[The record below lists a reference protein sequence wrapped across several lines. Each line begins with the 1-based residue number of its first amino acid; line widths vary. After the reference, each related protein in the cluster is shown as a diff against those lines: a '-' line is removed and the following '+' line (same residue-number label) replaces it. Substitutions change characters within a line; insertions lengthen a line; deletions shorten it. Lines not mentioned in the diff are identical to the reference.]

1 MTCPDRPTDLDLL
14 LIGAPVDASV
24 RDHAEACT
32 VCAEEVA
39 LDAEITAALRAR
51 RTVTAPAG
59 LAAAAIAQARAQ
71 AEAPAPRSR
80 RAPAA
85 SRPAVRR
92 ARPLYLRTAGV
103 ALAALLGLAMLWSL
117 RPDAPAVPAG
127 PTTADATDR
136 QPADPTPEPEPL
148 PVAQET
154 EDEPD
159 TPAPDVTAPIAAP
172 PPAPTRREAPP
183 ADRPDPAPTPQPEDV
198 PSENLAQATPG
209 DSPPTPE
216 EVAQAEAE
224 LKLAFA
230 LVDNAQQRA
239 RRAVRE
245 EASSIPTALN
255 HVIPFAP

>member
-14 LIGAPVDASV
+14 LIGEPVDASV

-136 QPADPTPEPEPL
+136 QPAEPTPEPL

-183 ADRPDPAPTPQPEDV
+183 ADRPDPTPQPEDV
-198 PSENLAQATPG
+198 PSENLAQATPD

>member
-14 LIGAPVDASV
+14 LIGEPVDASV
-24 RDHAEACT
+24 RDHADACD
-32 VCAEEVA
+32 VCAEEIA

-117 RPDAPAVPAG
+117 RPDAPALPAG
-127 PTTADATDR
+127 PATADATDR
-136 QPADPTPEPEPL
+136 QPAEPTPAPL
-148 PVAQET
+148 PVAPET
-154 EDEPD
+154 ENEPD
-159 TPAPDVTAPIAAP
+159 TPASDATAPPPIAAP
-172 PPAPTRREAPP
+172 APAPPRRVAPP
-183 ADRPDPAPTPQPEDV
+183 AERPAPAPQPEDV
-198 PSENLAQATPG
+198 PSENLAQAPP
-209 DSPPTPE
+209 DESQPTPE

-245 EASSIPTALN
+245 ETSSIPTALN